1 VVAVLLR
8 LVRHAAA
15 VAGIALGIL
24 SFAAVAAAGLCQVDV
39 AAAVLN
45 QSVAVAAYL
54 LILFPVVAEQATIS
68 AFASAVEV
76 ELLVDVVIPSVSAV
90 AADEQEISAV
100 AAVQEISAV
109 AAGQEIS
116 AAGPEKPTAATGYST
131 AVELSAAQLVCSV
144 GLLAVCWPEAE

>member
-1 VVAVLLR
+1 M
-8 LVRHAAA
+8 RHAAA

>member
-1 VVAVLLR
+1 MVAVLLR

-39 AAAVLN
+39 VAAVLN

-54 LILFPVVAEQATIS
+54 LILSPVVAEQATIS

-109 AAGQEIS
+109 AAGQVIS

-131 AVELSAAQLVCSV
+131 AVEPSAAQLVCSV

>member
-1 VVAVLLR
+1 M
-8 LVRHAAA
+8 RHAAA

-54 LILFPVVAEQATIS
+54 LILSPAVAEQATIS

>member
-39 AAAVLN
+39 VAAVLN

-54 LILFPVVAEQATIS
+54 LILSPVVAEQATIS

-116 AAGPEKPTAATGYST
+116 AAGLEKPTAATGYST